1 MSLRG
6 MVDDD
11 LFETKDRQLR
21 ERIER
26 IKEVSKDAQERNKNW
41 YEVIGKTLETLRS
54 PKEKMEA
61 AETAGERRAIL
72 QAIGPVAKLVE
83 RKVGTYK
90 NGRDLTKKFI
100 EVKPYPWLEKLAK
113 NAKKIAPEIDKGF
126 NRDLQ
131 GENDRKS
138 ALYSEWWILLGSN
151 QRPYECESYALAN

>member
-72 QAIGPVAKLVE
+72 QVIGPVAKLVE

-100 EVKPYPWLEKLAK
+100 EVKPYSWLEKLEKMLK
-113 NAKKIAPEIDKGF
+113 NAPEIDKGF

-138 ALYSEWWILLGSN
+138 VLYSDWWFLLGSN
-151 QRPYECESYALAN
+151 Q

>member
-54 PKEKMEA
+54 PKEKMQA

-72 QAIGPVAKLVE
+72 QAIGPEAKLVE

-100 EVKPYPWLEKLAK
+100 EVKPYLWLEKLAK
-113 NAKKIAPEIDKGF
+113 K
-126 NRDLQ
+126 
-131 GENDRKS
+131 
-138 ALYSEWWILLGSN
+138 
-151 QRPYECESYALAN
+151 C

>member
-54 PKEKMEA
+54 PKEKNGSGRNSGRTQGDITSHRTCSEA
-61 AETAGERRAIL
+61 GRA
-72 QAIGPVAKLVE
+72 QSRYV
-83 RKVGTYK
+83 
-90 NGRDLTKKFI
+90 
-100 EVKPYPWLEKLAK
+100 
-113 NAKKIAPEIDKGF
+113 
-126 NRDLQ
+126 
-131 GENDRKS
+131 
-138 ALYSEWWILLGSN
+138 
-151 QRPYECESYALAN
+151 

>member
-83 RKVGTYK
+83 HKVGTYK

-100 EVKPYPWLEKLAK
+100 EVKPYSWLEKLEKMLK
-113 NAKKIAPEIDKGF
+113 NAPEIDKGF

-131 GENDRKS
+131 GENDRNS
-138 ALYSEWWILLGSN
+138 VLYSDWWFLLGSN
-151 QRPYECESYALAN
+151 Q

>member
-61 AETAGERRAIL
+61 AETAGERRGDITSH
-72 QAIGPVAKLVE
+72 
-83 RKVGTYK
+83 RT
-90 NGRDLTKKFI
+90 R
-100 EVKPYPWLEKLAK
+100 
-113 NAKKIAPEIDKGF
+113 
-126 NRDLQ
+126 
-131 GENDRKS
+131 
-138 ALYSEWWILLGSN
+138 SEASRA
-151 QRPYECESYALAN
+151 QSRYV